1 MEHDIIPLLAI
12 FMTFMVP
19 IMAIFMAMLSV
30 YLSYRK
36 RKEMFALYHQE
47 RMAAIEKGIELPPL
61 PDHFFQENHHSSRR
75 SPHKTLLAG
84 LVLLFGGLTTSLALH
99 LAGVRT
105 DSGADTAVYGL
116 IPAGIGVAFLIYYF
130 TVGRK
135 VAAALEEE
143 RKSKLAEAA
152 RIQNLSA

>member
-1 MEHDIIPLLAI
+1 MIPLLAI

-19 IMAIFMAMLSV
+19 ILAIFLAMLIAF
-30 YLSYRK
+30 LSYRK

-47 RMAAIEKGIELPPL
+47 RMAAIDKGIELPPL
-61 PDHFFQENHHSSRR
+61 PDHFFQENGPSPRR
-75 SPHKTLLAG
+75 SPHKAFLTG
-84 LVLLFGGLTTSLALH
+84 LILLFAGLTTSLALH

-105 DSGADTAVYGL
+105 DSGADTAVFGL

-135 VAAALEEE
+135 LAATMEEE
-143 RKSKLAEAA
+143 HKSKLAEAA
-152 RIQNLSA
+152 RTQNLPV